1 MNSTIESYVSALEEY
16 LPERKSKR
24 IGRPKIPAKTIL
36 YELIKL
42 FKYNYGWR
50 NIKHKTVCYQYLKEI
65 QRRGEV
71 KKFFNFLTKDL
82 NSKRLAKTIIDSS
95 DIVSYKTNNLVK
107 YSGKY
112 HNYCIKVSLEVTPEY
127 VPVSFSIDYGSKS
140 DSLILDKMIAD
151 KDKLPYE
158 LFLDKG
164 YERYDRRRNLKKQN
178 CQLRIEMK
186 KSDKNRKRGPQFKFT
201 SEQKKQRGEIEKVFS
216 WLKSFM
222 ILRLNR
228 LRSKSIFTA
237 CFIICLSAYTHYL
250 LNL

>member
-1 MNSTIESYVSALEEY
+1 MNSNIESYICALEEY
-16 LPERKSKR
+16 LPDRKSKKK
-24 IGRPKIPAKTIL
+24 GRPKIPVKIIL

-50 NIKHKTVCYQYLKEI
+50 NIKHKTVCYQYLKEM

-71 KKFFNFLTKDL
+71 KKFFNFLIKDL
-82 NSKRLAKTIIDSS
+82 NSKRLDKTIIDSS

-112 HNYCIKVSLEVTPEY
+112 NNYCIKISLEITPEY
-127 VPVSFSIDYGSKS
+127 VPVSYSIDYGSKS
-140 DSLILDKMIAD
+140 DSLILDKMITSR
-151 KDKLPYE
+151 DKLPYE

-164 YERYDRRRNLKKQN
+164 YERYDRRRSLRELN
-178 CQLRIEMK
+178 CQVRMEPK
-186 KSDKNRKRGPQFKFT
+186 KYAKSRKRGPRFKFT
-201 SEQKKQRGEIEKVFS
+201 DEQKKQRGEIEKVFS

-228 LRSKSIFTA
+228 LRYKSIFTA
-237 CFIICLSAYTHYL
+237 CFLICLSYYTYYL